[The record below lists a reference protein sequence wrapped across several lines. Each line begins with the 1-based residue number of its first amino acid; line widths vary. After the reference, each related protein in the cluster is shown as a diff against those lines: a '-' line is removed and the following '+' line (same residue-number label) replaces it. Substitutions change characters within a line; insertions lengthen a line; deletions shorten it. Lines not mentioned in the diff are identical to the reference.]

1 MKIKLLDNKMYDKNM
16 LLDNMQDDT
25 FYYGE
30 LSKLALSSTTIKLL
44 LDSPKKFYYVTKY
57 GDSLDT
63 QGIRDGRLFHTLV
76 LEPKKFEEFH
86 FVDVASKNTKVYK
99 EAKAEYGTVYTRTE
113 KEQAEKLAD
122 QLLRNNLATSF
133 LQGSEFEVPVI
144 DFVDGFPFRGK
155 ADVLGS
161 CIIDLK
167 TTTDIKNFKWSAVKY
182 GYDVQMY
189 LYCQLFQKQ
198 YFDFKFI
205 VIDKGS
211 GDIGIFDCSEEFY
224 LQGKEKV
231 TFALQR
237 YREYFENKDW
247 ETTEISESLDEYVI
261 REIL

>member
-1 MKIKLLDNKMYDKNM
+1 MKIKLLDNKMYDRNL
-16 LLDNMQDDT
+16 LLDNMQDDE

-30 LSKLALSSTTIKLL
+30 LNKLALSSTNIKLL

-57 GDSLDT
+57 GENLDT

-76 LEPKKFEEFH
+76 LEPDKFEKFH
-86 FVDVASKNTKVYK
+86 FVDVASKNTKAYR
-99 EAKAEYGTVYTRTE
+99 EAKAEYGIVYTRSE

-133 LQGSEFEVPVI
+133 LKDSEFEVPAI
-144 DFVDGFPFRGK
+144 DFVEGLPFRGK
-155 ADVLGS
+155 ADILGS
-161 CIIDLK
+161 CVIDLK

-231 TFALQR
+231 MFAIQR
-237 YREYFENKDW
+237 YREYFANKNWD
-247 ETTEISESLDEYVI
+247 TTEISESLDEYVI

>member
-1 MKIKLLDNKMYDKNM
+1 
-16 LLDNMQDDT
+16 
-25 FYYGE
+25 
-30 LSKLALSSTTIKLL
+30 
-44 LDSPKKFYYVTKY
+44 
-57 GDSLDT
+57 
-63 QGIRDGRLFHTLV
+63 
-76 LEPKKFEEFH
+76 
-86 FVDVASKNTKVYK
+86 
-99 EAKAEYGTVYTRTE
+99 
-113 KEQAEKLAD
+113 
-122 QLLRNNLATSF
+122 
-133 LQGSEFEVPVI
+133 
-144 DFVDGFPFRGK
+144 
-155 ADVLGS
+155 
-161 CIIDLK
+161 
-167 TTTDIKNFKWSAVKY
+167 
-182 GYDVQMY
+182 MY